1 MRRGDEVDVVRPLLL
16 ELEHDLDQASGRDFD
31 AKSACRDL
39 MVLAVHTFEGAGGK
53 EDRARPALAGDG
65 RLLPIMQCRTGDF
78 ESVVRP
84 AHAMRPRR
92 AIRPAATR
100 AKLAMTE
107 RGGFEQVC
115 HGVRPSHV

>member
-16 ELEHDLDQASGRDFD
+16 ELEHDLDQTSGRDFD

-39 MVLAVHTFEGAGGK
+39 VVLTVHTFEGAGGK

-65 RLLPIMQCRTGDF
+65 RLLPIMQCRTGDP
-78 ESVVRP
+78 RP

-92 AIRPAATR
+92 AIRPTATR

-107 RGGFEQVC
+107 RGSFEPVC